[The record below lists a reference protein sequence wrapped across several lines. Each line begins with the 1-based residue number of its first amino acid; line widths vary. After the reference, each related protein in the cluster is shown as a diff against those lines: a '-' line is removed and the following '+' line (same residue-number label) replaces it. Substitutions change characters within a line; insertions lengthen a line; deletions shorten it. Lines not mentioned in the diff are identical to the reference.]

1 MTYRDPTEVIVA
13 IDPVVVATETR
24 IREGRWHA
32 SGLIQI
38 EFKRGPKDG
47 FARLEF
53 PFSNASSPND
63 AMQQVK
69 PMLQQLTAELSRLI
83 EALRDELPQ
92 QPVGEQ
98 TPAAS
103 TG

>member
-13 IDPVVVATETR
+13 IDPVFVATETR
-24 IREGRWHA
+24 IREGQWHA
-32 SGLIQI
+32 SGHIQI
-38 EFKRGPKDG
+38 EFKRGLKEG

-53 PFSNASSPND
+53 PFTNASSPGD
-63 AMQQVK
+63 AMQHVK
-69 PMLQQLTAELSRLI
+69 PMLQQLAAELGRLLA
-83 EALRDELPQ
+83 ALQGEPAEQ
-92 QPVGEQ
+92 APEQ